1 MARTV
6 VHVDM
11 DAFFVSVELLDHPEL
26 HGKAVAVG
34 GSADHRGVIS
44 AASYPARVFGVH
56 SAQPTRTAMQRC
68 PGLILLPP
76 RHDVYEACSR
86 RLMALL
92 QTVSPVVEPLS
103 IDEAFL
109 DVSGTEA
116 VHGPPEQL
124 ARRLHARIHGE
135 LRLPVSIGVAANK
148 LVAKIATEQA
158 KPDNVCLVPAGQEAA
173 FLAPLPVRSLWGVG
187 PRTAALLAE
196 LGVATVGD
204 ITRAGRARLESRLG
218 PRGAEGLL
226 RRARGLDDA
235 PVQPERETH
244 QISQES
250 TFARD
255 HRRPEM
261 LRAALLELSDG
272 VGARLRAAGLT
283 ARTIGVKF
291 RYADFTTFS
300 RQTTLPTPTDGNRAI
315 GATAWALF
323 TGAWSGRAVR
333 LLGVAAQQLGTADPQ
348 LDLFGASDE
357 RQQRLDRAVDAVRR
371 RFGPDSVHRAS
382 ALPRPPG
389 V

>member
-1 MARTV
+1 MSRTV

-34 GSADHRGVIS
+34 GSAEQRGVIS
-44 AASYPARVFGVH
+44 AASYPARAFGVH
-56 SAQPTRTAMQRC
+56 SAQPTRTALQRC

-76 RHDVYEACSR
+76 RHDLYEACSR

-92 QTVSPVVEPLS
+92 GTVSPVVEPLS

-124 ARRLHARIHGE
+124 ARRLHARIHAE

-158 KPDNVCLVPAGQEAA
+158 KPDNVRLVLAGQEAA
-173 FLAPLPVRSLWGVG
+173 FLAPLPVRVLWGVG
-187 PRTAALLAE
+187 PRTAALLAD

-204 ITRAGRARLESRLG
+204 ITRVGEGRLASRLG
-218 PRGAEGLL
+218 PRGAEDLL

-235 PVQPERETH
+235 PVQPEREAR

-255 HRRPEM
+255 HRQPEV
-261 LRAALLELSDG
+261 LRAVLLELSDA
-272 VGARLRAAGLT
+272 VGSRLRAAGMT

-300 RQTTLPTPTDGNRAI
+300 RQTTLPNPTDANRAI
-315 GATAWALF
+315 GETAWTLF
-323 TGAWSGRAVR
+323 TGAWSGRPIR
-333 LLGVAAQQLGTADPQ
+333 LLGVAAQQLGTANAQ
-348 LDLFGASDE
+348 LDLFAAADE

-371 RFGPDSVHRAS
+371 RFGPDAVQRGST
-382 ALPRPPG
+382 LPRPPRP
-389 V
+389 